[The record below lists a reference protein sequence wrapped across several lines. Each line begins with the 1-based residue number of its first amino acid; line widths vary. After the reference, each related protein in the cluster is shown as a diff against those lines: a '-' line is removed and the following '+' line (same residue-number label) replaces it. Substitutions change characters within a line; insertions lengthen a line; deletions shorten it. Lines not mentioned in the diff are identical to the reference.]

1 MGCSR
6 ERVRP
11 AGHWELAVLMALTG
25 GVILACYVAVVV
37 ALYPLVGVVSLPLYL
52 GVAIGV
58 AVAASLATTSYQL
71 ASVRRNTHK
80 ITPDSDPRLYETVE
94 SMSEKLGMAPPELYL
109 VEADEPNA
117 RAIGTRWSGAI
128 VFNSGLYE
136 TLSEEELD
144 AIVGHE
150 LSHLYYC
157 DSLVTVASA
166 YVEWFVRRL
175 AAVVAVFV
183 NLVAFALVALVGAL
197 TRTSES
203 RKQAERRARINR
215 LVGQA
220 CVGAAGLVVLL
231 PRNAL
236 SRYREFVAD
245 QTAAALLDD
254 PEPMVGALQALDTH
268 AGPPSR
274 ESLDSVNAV
283 ETRLRVLYATHPSIE
298 RRIDVLRTDTQ
309 AAATPTDPGPILG
322 TGTLFGLTVAPA
334 LVVAGYVGL
343 LGYAMEWFSVT
354 ATSPLL
360 SAVVAVGGGA
370 VLLVAVCAFVW
381 AMVFGA
387 GGQLSYGLLTVCGT
401 AAGTTAAVAGQPVLV
416 AVAATPVAA
425 VAMAHLL
432 MVTTARAG

>member
-1 MGCSR
+1 MARSR

-11 AGHWELAVLMALTG
+11 ARHWELAVLMALTG
-25 GVILACYVAVVV
+25 GAILACYLVVVV
-37 ALYPLVGVVSLPLYL
+37 ALYPLVGIASLPVYL
-52 GVAIGV
+52 GVAIAV
-58 AVAASLATTSYQL
+58 AVAASLATTSYQRT
-71 ASVRRNTHK
+71 SVRRNAHQ
-80 ITPDSDPRLYETVE
+80 ITPESDPRLHETVE
-94 SMSEKLGMAPPELYL
+94 SMSEMLGIAAPELYL

-136 TLSEEELD
+136 RLSEEELD

-183 NLVAFALVALVGAL
+183 NLIAFACVALVGAL
-197 TRTSES
+197 TRASES
-203 RKQAERRARINR
+203 RKQAKRRAHINR

-245 QTAAALLDD
+245 QTAAALLGG
-254 PEPMVGALQALDTH
+254 PEPMVGALKALDTH
-268 AGPPSR
+268 AGSTNQRP
-274 ESLDSVNAV
+274 LDRVNAV
-283 ETRLRVLYATHPSIE
+283 ETRLGVLYATHPSIE
-298 RRIDVLRTDTQ
+298 RRIAVLRAETET
-309 AAATPTDPGPILG
+309 ASAPTDPGPILG
-322 TGTLFGLTVAPA
+322 TGTRFGLTAAPA

-343 LGYAMEWFSVT
+343 LAYAVGSVSLTPASSLLT
-354 ATSPLL
+354 A
-360 SAVVAVGGGA
+360 VIVVGGGA
-370 VLLVAVCAFVW
+370 ATLFVLSAFVW

-387 GGQLSYGLLTVCGT
+387 GGRLSHGLVAICGT
-401 AAGTTAAVAGQPVLV
+401 AAAIAAAVIGPPSFV
-416 AVAATPVAA
+416 VAALTPVAA
-425 VAMAHLL
+425 VAVAHLVSVGTQVL
-432 MVTTARAG
+432 N

>member
-1 MGCSR
+1 MARSQ

-25 GVILACYVAVVV
+25 GAILACYLAVVV

-52 GVAIGV
+52 GVAIAA

-71 ASVRRNTHK
+71 ASVRRNTHQ
-80 ITPDSDPRLYETVE
+80 ITPDSDPRLHETVE
-94 SMSEKLGMAPPELYL
+94 SMSEKLGIAPPELYL
-109 VEADEPNA
+109 VDADEPNA

-136 TLSEEELD
+136 RLSEAELD
-144 AIVGHE
+144 AIVGYE

-175 AAVVAVFV
+175 AAMVAVFV
-183 NLVAFALVALVGAL
+183 NLVAFVIIALVGTL
-197 TRTSES
+197 TRSTES
-203 RKQAERRARINR
+203 RKQAGRRARINR
-215 LVGQA
+215 LVGQV

-245 QTAAALLDD
+245 RTAAALLGD
-254 PEPMVGALQALDTH
+254 PEPMVGALKALDTH
-268 AGPPSR
+268 AGPTGQGA
-274 ESLDSVNAV
+274 LDPVNAV
-283 ETRLRVLYATHPSIE
+283 ETRLRVLYATHPSID
-298 RRIDVLRTDTQ
+298 RRIDVLRSDGH
-309 AAATPTDPGPILG
+309 AAPTPTDPGPILG
-322 TGTLFGLTVAPA
+322 TGTRFGLTVAPA
-334 LVVAGYVGL
+334 LVVAGYVGV
-343 LGYAMEWFSVT
+343 LGYAMEWVSVT
-354 ATSPLL
+354 AASQLL
-360 SAVVAVGGGA
+360 SAVIAVGSGA
-370 VLLVAVCAFVW
+370 VILVAICAFVW

-401 AAGTTAAVAGQPVLV
+401 AAAGTAAVAGQPVLV
-416 AVAATPVAA
+416 VVAATPAAA
-425 VAMAHLL
+425 VAVAHLL
-432 MVTTARAG
+432 RVGSARAG